1 MSGKWSVPGFPHKGW
16 TCISVEDLEAPDAVC
31 EMCETQEIRYV
42 HHMQHPDYL
51 GVLEVGCVCAEHMEE
66 NYEAPRR
73 REQNLRNASRRRSR
87 WLGRKWKT
95 SQKGNPY
102 INADGFNIIVFQR
115 ADGGWGGRIED
126 RATTQSIMSRRR
138 YETENQ
144 AKLAAFDTMIFLKNE
159 KGWDRC

>member
-1 MSGKWSVPGFPHKGW
+1 LHAEP
-16 TCISVEDLEAPDAVC
+16 VESFSDRIDHLSASCGLTAW
-31 EMCETQEIRYV
+31 
-42 HHMQHPDYL
+42 
-51 GVLEVGCVCAEHMEE
+51 
-66 NYEAPRR
+66 NPRR
-73 REQNLRNASRRRSR
+73 D
-87 WLGRKWKT
+87 LGKEGGRIVKILTVWARVRQWKT